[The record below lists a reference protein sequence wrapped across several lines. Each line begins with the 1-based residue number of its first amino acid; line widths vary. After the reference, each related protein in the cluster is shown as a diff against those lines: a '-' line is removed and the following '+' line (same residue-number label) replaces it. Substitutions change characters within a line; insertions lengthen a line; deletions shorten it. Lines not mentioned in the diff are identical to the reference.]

1 MITTFGKKRLARA
14 WAILAALTILSVGT
28 ALTAGTAEG
37 GSLMTVS
44 VALTA
49 SYLKARQVLDHFLD
63 LQRAGSGWRSLF
75 SAILLLILGGT
86 LACHAVQHLR

>member
-28 ALTAGTAEG
+28 ALAAGTAEG
-37 GSLMTVS
+37 GSLMTAF

-86 LACHAVQHLR
+86 LTCHAFQHLR